1 MQDDLSRVAEGGPRQ
16 PPAFQL
22 SCMKNTK
29 SKGVEEMKTGM
40 KITVAFAF
48 ALFGAFAA
56 VAQQQTLT
64 GVLSD
69 SMCGAAHMVKD
80 KSPAECTRMCV
91 KDGMKY
97 ALVVDKKLYTLDGHE
112 TELAK
117 LAGEKVTITGTVTGS
132 TIAVQSVRASK

>member
-1 MQDDLSRVAEGGPRQ
+1 MKHDLSRVAEGEPRQ

-22 SCMKNTK
+22 SRMKNTK

-40 KITVAFAF
+40 KITVALAF
-48 ALFGAFAA
+48 ALFGTFAA
-56 VAQQQTLT
+56 VAQQHSLT

-69 SMCGAAHMVKD
+69 FMCGSAHMVKD

-91 KDGMKY
+91 QDGMKY

-117 LAGEKVTITGTVTGS
+117 LAGEKATITGTVTGS
-132 TIAVQSVRASK
+132 TIAV